1 MPLLVG
7 LNKTLR
13 RVTAHDDGLVIIP
26 FSFQINGTSDPDNVK
41 GDMIS
46 RTVTRSEAGEFVV
59 TLKARPAYCFYG
71 QCDVSTTAD
80 DVDIFGKVDWSTV
93 ESAGT
98 FTVRLMTGAV
108 QTDPTD
114 NLYVGGFLLC
124 KRTSRARTG
133 AT

>member
-1 MPLLVG
+1 MPTLVG

-13 RVTAHDDGLVIIP
+13 RVMAHDDGVVIVP
-26 FSFQINGTSDPDNVK
+26 FSFQINGTSAPDNVK
-41 GDMIS
+41 GDLIS
-46 RTVTRSEAGEFVV
+46 RTVTRNEAGEFVL
-59 TLKARPAYCFYG
+59 TLKARPAFCFYG
-71 QCDVSTTAD
+71 HAEISSTAD
-80 DVDIFGKVDWSTV
+80 DVDIYGKVDWSTV

-98 FTVRLMTGAV
+98 FVVRCMTGTT

-114 NLYVGGFLLC
+114 NLFVGGFLLV